1 MGAIEAAPLFSRLSR
16 LERARLVPEIQE
28 IVLAPGECLPP
39 SESSEQYLHIIQEGS
54 LLLTMTQD
62 EQDLHLLTLG
72 PHEMVGEESVLGQ
85 DRDYSVRTQ
94 EGARLIA
101 LPASKVRALLKSHPA
116 LVEDLA
122 KSVVGRERAMAR
134 ELARVR
140 LGLLV
145 YSRELWGVL
154 DEEVAASQVR
164 SVAAAGPDIA
174 AAPAGLPAIRES
186 VSIPVDWRR
195 LAGFALSVLV
205 GMASYL
211 ISREYGFTYSG
222 AVTLGVLAWSVVNWT
237 FDTMPDYVTAVA
249 VIGLAAALH
258 AVPVSVA
265 LSGFANPT
273 WVLSLSV
280 LGLGAVIARS
290 GLLFRIALKM
300 LGLLPPTYLG
310 QTFALAMA
318 GFLLTPVLPSPSGRL
333 AIASPL
339 AIELAEA
346 MRLPDRSRGAA
357 GLGMSVLLGF
367 GQMYFMFLNGTGT
380 SILLWSLLPD
390 PERAQVSWGFW
401 LIAALPLGLVV
412 FGLSFLL
419 LQLMLR
425 PDQRVVVKPEILRA
439 QLQTLGAI
447 SVTEW
452 TTLVIV
458 GSVLTAF
465 ITQPWHG
472 VDPAWIALSGLLL
485 LLGLGMLDRESFR
498 RQIDWNFLMLY
509 GGLIGVAAIMQESG
523 LSEAIRGE
531 LLRFFRPFLDY
542 PVLFLTLVAAVT
554 TLLRVAVPMVATA
567 LLMAVVLYPLAPE
580 AGVSTF
586 TLTLAIQVASNP
598 WFLPHQNTFYQTTVA
613 GTDGRSFTHGQVRP
627 YAVAYALLTIL
638 SVPAAYPFW
647 RWLGLV
653 P

>member
-1 MGAIEAAPLFSRLSR
+1 MGAFEAVPLFSRLSR
-16 LERARLVPEIQE
+16 LERARLIPEIKE
-28 IVLAPGECLPP
+28 IVLAPGESLPP
-39 SESSEQYLHIIQEGS
+39 AESNERYLYIIQEGS
-54 LLLTMTQD
+54 LLLTVTQD
-62 EQDLHLLTLG
+62 EQDLHLLTLC

-94 EGARLIA
+94 EGARLTA
-101 LPASKVRALLKSHPA
+101 LPASKVRALLRSHPT

-174 AAPAGLPAIRES
+174 AAPAGLPALRES

-249 VIGLAAALH
+249 AIGLAAALH

-310 QTFALAMA
+310 QTFALATA
-318 GFLLTPVLPSPSGRL
+318 GLLLTPVLPSPSGRL

-339 AIELAEA
+339 AMELAEA

-380 SILLWSLLPD
+380 CILLWSLLPD
-390 PERAQVSWGFW
+390 PERARVSWGFW
-401 LIAALPLGLVV
+401 LMAALPLGLVV

-458 GSVLTAF
+458 SSVLAAF

-627 YAVAYALLTIL
+627 YAFLYALLTIL